1 MKSNELVWRT
11 LLDGAIQGKNHWSG
25 LADVAFMSSVP
36 TSTTHLATKKL
47 SDIGAIRPLRGG
59 GISVVNPDKIATILC
74 AWRNLQKDTIAW
86 TTKDAFEKAVAA
98 GIQHALGGPE
108 AAIHWLGGQNK
119 VADFSKSLAYAK
131 QSDVEGLKWPEGDE
145 VLILE
150 MDARA
155 ELDWDGYSTIAQ
167 TYADLF
173 ATPGWQA
180 SEFRLAL
187 KDRYLR
193 ERNWEQ

>member
-11 LLDGAIQGKNHWSG
+11 LLDGAIQGKMHWSG

-59 GISVVNPDKIATILC
+59 GISVVNPDKIATVLC
-74 AWRNLQKDTIAW
+74 AWRNLQKDTIIW
-86 TTKDAFEKAVAA
+86 TTRKAFSAEIKS
-98 GIQHALGGPE
+98 GLHHALGGPD
-108 AAIHWLGGQNK
+108 AAIHWLGGENK
-119 VADFSKSLAYAK
+119 VANFSKSMAYVSPEHARE
-131 QSDVEGLKWPEGDE
+131 VNWPEGDE